1 MTREVVMLNII
12 GNNEP
17 KFIPLQQP
25 FSNEPVNKDLLR
37 TYVAIVLDKS
47 GSMQTILD
55 ATINGFNSQVDSIVK
70 EAVGKVFLSLVTFNS
85 NVEPVFWNQH
95 PSYLTKLSRENYR
108 PHGWTALY
116 DAVGYTINRL
126 EYTADDVGNAAF
138 LVIIVSDGEE
148 NSSKQFQHTLPGIIK
163 YKQQSG
169 RWTFVY
175 VGSGH
180 DIAKAASTLSISAA
194 NSLAFTNDWHG
205 TVQAFNT
212 TSGGIGS
219 YFEGRKKGLTSSSS
233 FYGSSGG
240 SAGGLVGGST
250 GADKLDTL
258 IQNAQPVI
266 TVTNNVN
273 VPPANVNGS
282 TVDAVNNT
290 DSTTP

>member
-1 MTREVVMLNII
+1 MREVVMLNII

-17 KFIPLQQP
+17 KFIPLNK
-25 FSNEPVNKDLLR
+25 NEAPVNKDLLR

-70 EAVGKVFLSLVTFNS
+70 EAVGKVFLSLVTFNTF
-85 NVEPVFWNQH
+85 VEPVFWNQH

-108 PHGWTALY
+108 PYGWTALY

-126 EYTADDVGNAAF
+126 EYTAEDVGNSAF

-148 NSSKQFQHTLPGIIK
+148 NSSQQFKYNLPGIIK
-163 YKQQSG
+163 QKQQTG

-180 DIAKAASTLSISAA
+180 DIAKAASTLSISAN

-205 TVQAFNT
+205 TVNAFST
-212 TSGGIGS
+212 TSGGIGT
-219 YFEGRKKGLTSSSS
+219 YFAAREKGLTSSSN
-233 FYGSSGG
+233 FYSGQ
-240 SAGGLVGGST
+240 ST
-250 GADKLDTL
+250 SADKLDTL
-258 IQNAQPVI
+258 INNAQQTIV
-266 TVTNNVN
+266 NVN
-273 VPPANVNGS
+273 VAEKVMSN
-282 TVDAVNNT
+282 TLDHLVDT